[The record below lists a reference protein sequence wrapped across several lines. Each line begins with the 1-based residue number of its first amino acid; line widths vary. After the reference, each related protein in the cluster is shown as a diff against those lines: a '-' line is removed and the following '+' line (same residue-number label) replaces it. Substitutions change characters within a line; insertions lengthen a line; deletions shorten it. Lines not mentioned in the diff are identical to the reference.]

1 MYTFALK
8 YNSYLSLNLIASY
21 ISNCFLWPQGLKVHN
36 LSKGNNTQETD
47 IYFLMW
53 IWKLLKFLSYL
64 NDELCSWERQIK
76 SLENQ
81 EGLHIQYRQWTFKHK
96 WHSEKI
102 STWGAK
108 WCLSRWYVLLS
119 VKQKGTMAASPGPSL
134 GLFGFRMMPMQTI
147 SFALRIWLIF
157 IWTLDSLFPSIVGFH
172 INYDAPPINIQF
184 KVMLSM

>member
-1 MYTFALK
+1 MSCIIRKKGTCILFALK

-21 ISNCFLWPQGLKVHN
+21 ISNCFLWRQGLKVHN

-53 IWKLLKFLSYL
+53 IWELLKFLSYL

-81 EGLHIQYRQWTFKHK
+81 EGLHIQYRQWAFKHK

-119 VKQKGTMAASPGPSL
+119 VKQKGTMAASPGLLFTGSL
-134 GLFGFRMMPMQTI
+134 WLPDAHADDQFCIANMANFYMNMRQSI
-147 SFALRIWLIF
+147 SKYCWISYQLWCTA
-157 IWTLDSLFPSIVGFH
+157 H
-172 INYDAPPINIQF
+172 
-184 KVMLSM
+184 